1 MEHPR
6 EECLVVENTHLTLI
20 TQEVWD
26 IVQCGRKN
34 RHRPTKMEEQN
45 WTLLVSL
52 KRCSY
57 KGTLIPNHSP
67 RSAFKENA
75 RQPVLHRLTSRAGRH
90 RPPRCF
96 FPFIDPDMRGKGM

>member
-57 KGTLIPNHSP
+57 KGALIPNHSP

-96 FPFIDPDMRGKGM
+96 LSLIYPDMRGKGM